1 MSTFDDDKSIFDRDF
16 FNDRDVRDLF
26 FRRNKFTVVNQCQR
40 IWYTSSIILIEIS
53 TDEKSTN
60 ERITELFDD
69 TKKNQNEDDEVR
81 RNEFDYINY
90 ITIFHY

>member
-1 MSTFDDDKSIFDRDF
+1 
-16 FNDRDVRDLF
+16 
-26 FRRNKFTVVNQCQR
+26 
-40 IWYTSSIILIEIS
+40 LIEIS